1 MVKQKLGFALLLG
14 LALSGSV
21 FIHDLPALADEESSA
36 IFSIVSKAKDMA
48 NEENFQ
54 GAEETF
60 KSISQQRADDLAIEY
75 KQKFREKLDELASL
89 FLKKNLYAEA
99 ESLYLSRLEP
109 KKEDYGSD
117 DCRFMANIALINL
130 QAGKEAEAEK
140 YNKEALDISIKQ
152 CGPDNV
158 KTAREGKNKSDE
170 LWKAG
175 QKKEALEETLKVTEN
190 ILKKHEGINYKPYM
204 TGVQKSIRQNWFPPK
219 SEQSTHVTLRFKVLS
234 NGQVSRLKVVQSAGE
249 NECDKAALAAVEK
262 AKPFSPLPKYAPHDL
277 DIEFTLDYNVH

>member
-1 MVKQKLGFALLLG
+1 MVKRKPGFALLLG

-21 FIHDLPALADEESSA
+21 FINELPALADEESSA
-36 IFSIVSKAKDMA
+36 IFSLISKAKDMA
-48 NEENFQ
+48 NEDNFQ

-60 KSISQQRADDLAIEY
+60 KSISQQRADDLGIEY

-130 QAGKEAEAEK
+130 QAGKEADAER
-140 YNKEALDISIKQ
+140 YNKDALDVSIKQ
-152 CGPDNV
+152 SGPDNM
-158 KTAREGKNKSDE
+158 KTAKESKKKSDE
-170 LWKAG
+170 LWKEG
-175 QKKEALEETLKVTEN
+175 KKLEALEETLKTCES

-234 NGQVSRLKVVQSAGE
+234 DGQVSRLKVVESAGK
-249 NECDKAALAAVEK
+249 CDCDNAALAAVEK
-262 AKPFSPLPKYAPHDL
+262 AKPFPPLPKYAPHDV
-277 DIEFTLDYNVH
+277 DIEFTLDYNVR